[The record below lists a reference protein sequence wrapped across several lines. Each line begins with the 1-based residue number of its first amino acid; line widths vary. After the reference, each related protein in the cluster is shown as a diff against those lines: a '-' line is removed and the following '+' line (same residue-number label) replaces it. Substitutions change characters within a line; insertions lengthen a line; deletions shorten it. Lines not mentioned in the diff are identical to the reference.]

1 MIKNVDCKVTVQFLP
16 GKYLLLA
23 QVTVLLSFLQFLTSS
38 AVKSYILL
46 KKPRHI
52 ALLLAFLVHGLAY
65 TSLQLKAFFP
75 LKRILSLSKI
85 QSASRLGGLS
95 VAHGQNCERERDAFQ
110 FFFQFFPCI
119 TYP

>member
-46 KKPRHI
+46 KKKTRHI

-65 TSLQLKAFFP
+65 MSLQLKAFFP

-110 FFFQFFPCI
+110 FFFSSFSHA
-119 TYP
+119 